1 MENKACLGLT
11 LATLPGVRVQPFYLA
26 PMDVPDPMDSA
37 REWERAV
44 RLTGRE
50 VLSVHQDVAAGK
62 DEEAGLG
69 EPIFLTYSTSQS
81 IDSLGDFVAG
91 MDMAFPG
98 SKKIGVIASTVSR
111 RESSCKASMYCV
123 SLVNR
128 SNCSKIGEDFHDVII
143 SYHLH
148 LIFI

>member
-26 PMDVPDPMDSA
+26 PMDVPDPMGSA

-50 VLSVHQDVAAGK
+50 VLSVDQEVAAGGDK
-62 DEEAGLG
+62 EAGLG

-81 IDSLGDFVAG
+81 IDSFGDFVAG
-91 MDMAFPG
+91 MDVAFPG

-111 RESSCKASMYCV
+111 QESSDK
-123 SLVNR
+123 
-128 SNCSKIGEDFHDVII
+128 E
-143 SYHLH
+143 
-148 LIFI
+148 